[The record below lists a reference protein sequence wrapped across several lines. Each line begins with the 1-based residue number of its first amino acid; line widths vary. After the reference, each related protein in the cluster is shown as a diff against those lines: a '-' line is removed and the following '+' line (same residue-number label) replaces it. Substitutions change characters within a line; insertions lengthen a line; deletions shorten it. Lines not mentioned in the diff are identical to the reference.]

1 MTIETRV
8 SKDDKTLVIS
18 ISGNFDFTLL
28 NEFRKA
34 YSEAKGLADNYIVDL
49 RSTPTIDSSALGM
62 LLNMQRHLNQ
72 PDGKIKIIN
81 CNQVVSKVLRITSF
95 DKKFILE

>member
-34 YSEAKGLADNYIVDL
+34 YSEAKGLADSYIVDL
-49 RSTPTIDSSALGM
+49 RSTATIDSSALGM

-81 CNQVVSKVLRITSF
+81 CNQVVGKVLRITSF